1 MNASGSARRRFVA
14 TLVLALTLLAPF
26 VVGLAAAP
34 TAQAIPGPCDVD
46 CSPPITYYSTITVTA
61 PSLGSVVATND
72 SDTRTVTCSAS
83 NGTCLLRDSQESDT
97 GRPVDG
103 WPTWTFSYSGPGGYA
118 VSWSGACAGMVV
130 CAVTDDGS
138 SSQTLTATSLDVE
151 APSVSLTAPDR
162 ITPSTTLV
170 GSATDNS
177 GTISYEEWIVCNSQ
191 ATGCVSKS
199 QGTNDTTFLLADE
212 AAGTYVVRYL
222 AKDGSGNEN
231 WSQKTVTLVTGL
243 TMTSSGLP
251 SLSGG
256 STVTMQFSS
265 DDEDHTTRQCR
276 VYPTG
281 AAAPDWGPCTLKNY
295 FTVTQPDGDWTL
307 EAKEVDDLGYVA
319 TVSNT
324 TSIDTTAPSVTIAQG
339 PAEGATVTSRTMRL
353 AVNATDAHLQSV
365 TCALDN
371 ATATPCD
378 QVTTLSGY
386 ADGAH
391 TVTVTA
397 TDELGH
403 VTTLVRHFSVVV
415 PTTTRGHSVATTY
428 GTAARL
434 AVSVTPA
441 SATGTVTFTSGGKP
455 LCTARISSGQ
465 AACAAPRTLAAG
477 THAITAAYRGN
488 YAPSTTKLILT
499 IEKRATAIQVGTAK
513 TVSQGKTLAVRVRSL
528 PKDATGSVTVAN
540 GSSRLCSAKV
550 HNGSAVCSFTVK
562 LAKGSHP
569 LTVRYSGT
577 SNYAT
582 SARTIRVKVV

>member
-1 MNASGSARRRFVA
+1 MNASGSAPRRFAALV
-14 TLVLALTLLAPF
+14 VLALALLVPF
-26 VVGLAAAP
+26 AAALFAAP
-34 TAQAIPGPCDVD
+34 SADAIPGPCDID

-72 SDTRTVTCSAS
+72 SDTRTITCSVS

-118 VSWSGACAGMVV
+118 VSWSGACTGMVA
-130 CAVTDDGS
+130 CTVTDDGS
-138 SSQTLTATSLDVE
+138 SSQAITATSHDVE

-162 ITPSTTLV
+162 ITPSTALI

-177 GTISYEEWIVCNSQ
+177 GTISSEEWIVCNSQ

-231 WSQKTVTLVTGL
+231 WFQKTVTLVTGL

-281 AAAPDWGPCTLKNY
+281 TPAPDWGPCTLKNY
-295 FTVTQPDGDWTL
+295 FTVTQTDGDWTL

-319 TVSNT
+319 TVSET
-324 TSIDTTAPSVTIAQG
+324 TSIDTTAPSVTIAAG
-339 PAEGATVTSRTMRL
+339 PAEGATVTTRTMRL

-403 VTTLVRHFSVVV
+403 VTTVVRHFSVVV
-415 PTTTRGHSVATTY
+415 ATTTKGQSVVNTY
-428 GTAARL
+428 GTAATL
-434 AVSVTPA
+434 VATVTPA
-441 SATGTVTFTSGGKP
+441 SATGTVTFTLDGKP
-455 LCTARISSGQ
+455 LCRARISKGRAS
-465 AACAAPRTLAAG
+465 CAAPRTLAAG
-477 THAITAAYRGN
+477 THAITAAYQGD
-488 YAPSTTKLILT
+488 YAPSSAKFTLTTR
-499 IEKRATAIQVGTAK
+499 KRATAISTSMAK
-513 TVSQGKTLAVRVRSL
+513 TVKRGSKSVVRVRLL
-528 PKDATGSVTVAN
+528 PKAATGTVTVAN
-540 GSSRLCSAKV
+540 GTAKLCSAKV
-550 HNGSAVCSFTVK
+550 HNGSAVCAFTVK
-562 LAKGSHP
+562 LAKGTHA
-569 LTVRYSGT
+569 LTVRYGGAT
-577 SNYAT
+577 DYAT
-582 SARTIRVKVV
+582 STRTVKVKVV